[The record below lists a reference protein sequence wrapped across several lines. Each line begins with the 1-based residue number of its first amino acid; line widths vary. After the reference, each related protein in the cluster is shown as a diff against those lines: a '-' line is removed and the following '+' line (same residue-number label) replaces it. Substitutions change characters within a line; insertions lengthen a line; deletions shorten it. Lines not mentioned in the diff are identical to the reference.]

1 MKATLIKRVTAV
13 AALVAV
19 GLLSTGTTTN
29 AATLDDV
36 PLRTDVIHVAS
47 GTDDTPAATPRAS
60 SDASNETTEAG
71 AAGALVTVSPRA
83 EYTEDPLRIG
93 RVAWTQRCPAS
104 RFCTTQVGSGGQNIG
119 FQFYKCTEYALTNWG
134 VNGDRNSLVY
144 NNQNVT
150 VKFLDQRHAEIQSTP
165 PGYFEIIDFKPVWYI
180 SLCN

>member
-1 MKATLIKRVTAV
+1 MKATLIRRVTAV

-29 AATLDDV
+29 AAVLDDA
-36 PLRTDVIHVAS
+36 PLRTDVIQVAA
-47 GTDDTPAATPRAS
+47 GTDGTPTVTPQ
-60 SDASNETTEAG
+60 ASNESTEAE
-71 AAGALVTVSPRA
+71 AAGALVTVSPSA
-83 EYTEDPLRIG
+83 EYTEDPLGIG

-104 RFCTTQVGSGGQNIG
+104 RFCTTQVGSGNQNIG
-119 FQFYKCTEYALTNWG
+119 FQFYRCTEYALTNWG

-150 VKFLDQRHAEIQSTP
+150 VKYLNQRHAEIQSTP